1 MGMADSGDG
10 GDGGGGRG
18 GGAGVGVGVRVVTSF
33 GVGVGVGLGG
43 GGGGTFSGGGSGDA
57 QWVRPYPL
65 LPSIPIVVLRGGMV
79 SRTHATGF
87 EGSNGYLYRPPQ
99 VVNRGLGLQSC
110 SPSSCCCGAWCS

>member
-1 MGMADSGDG
+1 MHAGAQSGRIEGGDIGGEGATGGGMADSGDG

-18 GGAGVGVGVRVVTSF
+18 GGAGVGVGVRVVTSV

-65 LPSIPIVVLRGGMV
+65 LPSMGRVWFHARTQQGSRVRMGIFTDLLR
-79 SRTHATGF
+79 S
-87 EGSNGYLYRPPQ
+87 
-99 VVNRGLGLQSC
+99 
-110 SPSSCCCGAWCS
+110 